1 MGRKDKVA
9 RAQAIRGWMSH
20 GKVYWNRLDP
30 AHMEAIEELLKFPNG
45 KHDDRVD
52 MMAHLGQMLQ
62 EMFGAGEEKPRP
74 VTAESWREK
83 FEREL
88 ASAGG
93 GLTHMSA

>member
-1 MGRKDKVA
+1 
-9 RAQAIRGWMSH
+9 
-20 GKVYWNRLDP
+20 
-30 AHMEAIEELLKFPNG
+30 
-45 KHDDRVD
+45 